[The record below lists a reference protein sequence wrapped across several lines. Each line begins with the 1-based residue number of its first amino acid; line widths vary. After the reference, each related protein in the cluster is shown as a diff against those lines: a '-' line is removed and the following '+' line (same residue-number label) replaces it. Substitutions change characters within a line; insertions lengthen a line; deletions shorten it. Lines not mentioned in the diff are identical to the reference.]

1 MIQASSV
8 QEILYNF
15 SMFSFREFAAKSKT
29 VPLCEHAESRVF
41 KMLLKSDKITA
52 TEATMLSDKDKK
64 VLFELLTQH
73 IMFLELAPDFT
84 FPDGLL
90 DGSSG
95 MELGLPLLTY
105 IHETAWLFPKPTQE
119 SS

>member
-1 MIQASSV
+1 MIQAITI

-15 SMFSFREFAAKSKT
+15 SMFSFRDFAARSKT
-29 VPLCEHAESRVF
+29 VPLCEQAEVRVF
-41 KMLLKSDKITA
+41 KMLLESDKITA
-52 TEATMLSDKDKK
+52 TEATMLPDKERK
-64 VLFELLTQH
+64 VLLELLMQH

-90 DGSSG
+90 EGSSA

-105 IHETAWLFPKPTQE
+105 IHDTAWLFPKPTQE

>member
-1 MIQASSV
+1 MIPAIAV

-15 SMFSFREFAAKSKT
+15 SMFSFRDFAAKAKA
-29 VPLCEHAESRVF
+29 VPFCEQAEARVF
-41 KMLLKSDKITA
+41 KILIESDKITA
-52 TEATMLSDKDKK
+52 AEVTMLSNKDRK
-64 VLFELLTQH
+64 VLLELLTQH

-90 DGSSG
+90 EGSSA